1 MGENRVPL
9 MSKEEDLTKRIQF
22 MMDHWDELPER
33 LAGKVEGIVNTV
45 ADLVSDNKKA
55 G

>member
-1 MGENRVPL
+1 MELNEMTLISR
-9 MSKEEDLTKRIQF
+9 EEELTKRIQF

-45 ADLVSDNKKA
+45 ADLVPDNKKA